1 MNLLLGG
8 WSFSGTRSPESEGS
22 QQPIEVGQ
30 AGDVDDRGAKRHR
43 RANAG
48 IKHPGGDDNRDA
60 WFGLNDGYVSET
72 APFGVEL
79 PDPAAIQRVPAV
91 MDLNILAD
99 MGRMEPPW
107 F

>member
-1 MNLLLGG
+1 MMNLLGG
-8 WSFSGTRSPESEGS
+8 WRFSGTRSPESEGS
-22 QQPIEVGQ
+22 QQLIEVGQ
-30 AGDVDDRGAKRHR
+30 AGDVDDRGAERHR

-60 WFGLNDGYVSET
+60 WFGLNDRYVSVR
-72 APFGVEL
+72 APLGVEL

-99 MGRMEPPW
+99 MGRMDPRWP
-107 F
+107 